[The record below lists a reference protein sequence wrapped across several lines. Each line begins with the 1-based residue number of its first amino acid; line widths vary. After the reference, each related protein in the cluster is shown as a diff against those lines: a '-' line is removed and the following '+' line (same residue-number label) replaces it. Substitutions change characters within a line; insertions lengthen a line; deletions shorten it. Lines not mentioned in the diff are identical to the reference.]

1 MNVYKQVGGAQSID
15 IRGAKGSNAISIN
28 GTYDPTDEVC
38 NDMPVYQKRGDPNKW
53 MEYFTQSKKWYIKAT
68 TDRGK
73 ARGWLRLTADPAVT
87 PEKCDG
93 NCEVWDGSKWTSQ
106 PTVNIVTAKQRHEDD
121 LKHGSLRRIRATPV
135 RITGATGPSG
145 PSINGIYEPTE
156 ECCGGWPV
164 YRKKDD
170 PEKWLEYNV
179 ASQEWFVK
187 PTTDRG
193 KPEGWLCI
201 ASDPPT
207 RPELTKGTCDVWDG
221 ERWIAQNTVVIK
233 PLPGYFR
240 GMTEVQIFCTEEI
253 KKSHEK
259 LTNTLNKAIKILQ
272 ASIPPEKIAEGTMQL
287 AAMNSDYDRQLQILR
302 KKRDEEKERES
313 QEQQR
318 EMPEHHRD
326 LGEYDEEDDDDDDDL
341 DDDED
346 DEDDDEDDDGVFDDD
361 DDEHVHDA
369 KVKAAI
375 AAASAQSKNGAVFAS
390 TLAAAA
396 AAEAATAAA
405 AVAESK

>member
-1 MNVYKQVGGAQSID
+1 MNVYKLVGGAQSID

-28 GTYDPTDEVC
+28 GTYDPTDEFC
-38 NDMPVYQKRGDPNKW
+38 NDWPVYQKRGDPNKW
-53 MEYFTQSKKWYIKAT
+53 MEFFTQSKKWYIKAT

-73 ARGWLRLTADPAVT
+73 ARGWLRLAADPSVT
-87 PEKCDG
+87 PEKCEST
-93 NCEVWDGSKWTSQ
+93 CEVWDGSKWTLQ
-106 PTVNIVTAKQRHEDD
+106 PSVNILTAKQRHEDD
-121 LKHGSLRRIRATPV
+121 LKAGSIRRIRATPV

-145 PSINGIYEPTE
+145 PSINGIYEPTD

-179 ASQEWFVK
+179 ASGEWFVK

-259 LTNTLNKAIKILQ
+259 LTSTLNKAIKILQ
-272 ASIPPEKIAEGTMQL
+272 HSVPPEKIAEGSQQL
-287 AAMNSDYDRQLQILR
+287 ATMNANLEQQLQLLR
-302 KKRDEEKERES
+302 EQREKEKERELREHQ
-313 QEQQR
+313 QELL
-318 EMPEHHRD
+318 HHRD
-326 LGEYDEEDDDDDDDL
+326 LGEYDE
-341 DDDED
+341 D
-346 DEDDDEDDDGVFDDD
+346 DEDDDEDEDDIDDDGPYEEED
-361 DDEHVHDA
+361 DDEEDEEDVR
-369 KVKAAI
+369 
-375 AAASAQSKNGAVFAS
+375 
-390 TLAAAA
+390 
-396 AAEAATAAA
+396 
-405 AVAESK
+405 

>member
-1 MNVYKQVGGAQSID
+1 
-15 IRGAKGSNAISIN
+15 
-28 GTYDPTDEVC
+28 
-38 NDMPVYQKRGDPNKW
+38 

-73 ARGWLRLTADPAVT
+73 ARGWLRLTADPPAT

-106 PTVNIVTAKQRHEDD
+106 PSVNIVTAKQRHEDD
-121 LKHGSLRRIRATPV
+121 LKAGSIRRIRATPV
-135 RITGATGPSG
+135 RISGATGPSG
-145 PSINGIYEPTE
+145 PSINGIYEPTD

-179 ASQEWFVK
+179 ASGEWFVK

-201 ASDPPT
+201 SSDPPT

-253 KKSHEK
+253 RKSHEK

-272 ASIPPEKIAEGTMQL
+272 SSIPAEKIAEGNQQL
-287 AAMNSDYDRQLQILR
+287 QVMNGDFDRQLQLLR
-302 KKRDEEKERES
+302 KKREEEKEREI
-313 QEQQR
+313 QEHQR
-318 EMPEHHRD
+318 ELREHQRD
-326 LGEYDEEDDDDDDDL
+326 LGEYEDDEEDL
-341 DDDED
+341 DDEEDEEDGDED
-346 DEDDDEDDDGVFDDD
+346 DEDGVYEDDE
-361 DDEHVHDA
+361 EEE
-369 KVKAAI
+369 
-375 AAASAQSKNGAVFAS
+375 ASS
-390 TLAAAA
+390 TFVGTAT
-396 AAEAATAAA
+396 ATAAA
-405 AVAESK
+405 TEAVVDK